1 MYIPLN
7 IKTEYSLLDSLIKVK
22 DLVKYALDNNLKA
35 LTITDNN
42 LYGVYEFYLECTK
55 NNIKPIIGLEVEI
68 NDLKII
74 LYAKNNE
81 GYKNLIKINKNEKN
95 IELLNKYSN
104 DLICIL
110 PYKSMSLYNDL
121 NKIYSDIFVGYKN
134 ELEKENISYPNIYM
148 NEILYFNKQDKV
160 YYMYLQGIKKGTTID
175 EVNIKEDNSFKIE
188 ESNEIYKYI
197 YDNCNVKI
205 NKRDDLLPKYKV
217 PDGYDSNSYL
227 KEMVRIGLKNKF
239 GEKINKK
246 YIDRIK
252 YELDIINKMGYSNY
266 FLIVMDY
273 VKYAKENNILVG
285 PGRGSAV
292 GSLVSYALD
301 ITEIDPLK
309 YDLMFERFLNPARA
323 TMPDIDIDFEDN
335 KRYQVIN
342 YCVEKYGYDKV
353 SSIITYSS
361 LTSRQ
366 VLRDVSKVMDLNQKN
381 IDSFIKLID
390 KKKLEDN
397 YKNPKIKQL
406 IDNNKELSDLYKI
419 SLKLEGLKRQ
429 IGVHAAG
436 IVISNKNL
444 DDVLPVI
451 EHNGMNLSCITKD
464 YIESLGLLKM
474 DLLAVSNLNTI
485 SKTIEYLKKDNIN
498 INIKQIP
505 LNDTKTYELFKN
517 GNTNGIFQ
525 FESIGIKYFLRRLK
539 PDNINDISN
548 ALGMYRPGP
557 MNNIDSFVNRKN
569 GKEKIDYID
578 SRLESILK
586 PTYGII
592 VFQEQIM
599 KIANVMANYNLQEA
613 DILRYAVSKKKEELI
628 KNEKKKFIEQSINN
642 GYSDEV
648 SLKVFNL
655 ILKFAE
661 YGFNMAHSIGYSYVS
676 YEMAYLKA
684 NYPKYFL
691 KSLLDNIVGASNLKE
706 YIYEARLNN
715 ITILNPD
722 INKST
727 NNFEIEKE
735 GLRYPLSSIKN
746 IGYNVVNTIIEERNK
761 GKFNDI
767 FDFTSRTYSKI
778 VNKEVIISLIDAGCF
793 DSFGINHK
801 TLIDN
806 IEIIINYADLKKD
819 IDDIE
824 IPVLEE
830 ENEYTK
836 KELLDKSFNVFGFYL
851 TNHPIID
858 IKAKDK
864 EIISI
869 KDIKNYFNKKIN
881 IAIIV
886 DRIKT
891 IDTKN
896 NEKMCFLTGSD
907 ELDSIDVV
915 MFPEILKQYN
925 VKVGDIL
932 KINGRIEKRFDK
944 YQMIANTIEIL
955 TNK

>member
-42 LYGVYEFYLECTK
+42 LYGVYEFYLECIK

-68 NDLKII
+68 NDLKIV
-74 LYAKNNE
+74 LYAKSNE
-81 GYKNLIKINKNEKN
+81 GYKNLIKINKNEKS

-110 PYKSMSLYNDL
+110 PFKSMSLYNDL
-121 NKIYSDIFVGYKN
+121 NKIYSDIFIGYKDSI
-134 ELEKENISYPNIYM
+134 ELENIDNKSIYI
-148 NEILYFNKQDKV
+148 NEILYLDKKDKI
-160 YYMYLQGIKKGTTID
+160 YYMYLQGIKKGTTIND
-175 EVNIKEDNSFKIE
+175 INIKEDNSFKIE
-188 ESNEIYKYI
+188 ESNEIFKYI
-197 YDNCNVKI
+197 YDNCNVEI
-205 NKRDDLLPKYKV
+205 VKRNDLLPNYDV
-217 PDGYDSNSYL
+217 PEGYDANSYL

-273 VKYAKENNILVG
+273 VRFAKENNILVG

-309 YDLMFERFLNPARA
+309 YDLMFERFLNPERA

-361 LTSRQ
+361 LTSKQ
-366 VLRDVSKVMDLNQKN
+366 VLRDVSKVMDLEQKN

-390 KKKLEDN
+390 SKKKLKEN
-397 YKNPKIKQL
+397 LENIKIKEL
-406 IDNNKELSDLYKI
+406 VNNNKELTDLYKI
-419 SLKLEGLKRQ
+419 ALNLEGLKRQ

-436 IVISNKNL
+436 IVISSKNL
-444 DDVLPVI
+444 DEVLPVI

-464 YIESLGLLKM
+464 YIENLGLLKM
-474 DLLAVSNLNTI
+474 DLLAVKNLNII
-485 SKTIEYLKKDNIN
+485 SNTIEYLKKDNIN
-498 INIKQIP
+498 IDLKQIP
-505 LNDTKTYELFKN
+505 LNDKKTYELFQN

-525 FESIGIKYFLRRLK
+525 FESEGIKNFLRKLK

-578 SRLESILK
+578 SRLEFILK

-599 KIANVMANYNLQEA
+599 QIANTMANYNLQEA

-628 KNEKKKFIEQSINN
+628 KNEKKKFLEQSINN
-642 GYSDEV
+642 GYDREV
-648 SLKVFNL
+648 VEKIFNL

-661 YGFNMAHSIGYSYVS
+661 YGFNKAHSIGYSYVS
-676 YEMAYLKA
+676 YWMAYLKA

-691 KSLLDNIVGASNLKE
+691 KSLLDNIIGASNLKE
-706 YIYEARLNN
+706 YIYEARLNDIN
-715 ITILNPD
+715 ILNPD

-727 NNFEIEKE
+727 NHFEVEAD

-746 IGYNVVNTIIEERNK
+746 IGYNVVNTILEERKK

-767 FDFTSRTYSKI
+767 FDFTFRNYSKV
-778 VNKEVIISLIDAGCF
+778 VNKEVLISLIDAGCF

-806 IEIIINYADLKKD
+806 IDVIINYAELKKD
-819 IDDIE
+819 IDDVE
-824 IPVLEE
+824 VPVLIESK
-830 ENEYTK
+830 EYDK
-836 KELLDKSFNVFGFYL
+836 KELLDRTYNIFGFYL
-851 TNHPIID
+851 TNHPILD

-869 KDIKNYFNKKIN
+869 KDIKNYFNRKIS

-891 IDTKN
+891 IDTKK

-907 ELDSIDVV
+907 DLDSIDVV

-944 YQMIANTIEIL
+944 YQLIANSIEML
-955 TNK
+955 TN